1 MESTM
6 NTMQVW
12 HEIVENQSLER
23 LDEVLAQDCVFYS
36 PVVHT
41 PQEGRDLTKL
51 YLSGALMV
59 FNDSFRYVKQVVTAE
74 HAVLEFECNVDGILI
89 NGVDILTFNAEGKIE
104 EFKVMVRPLKAI
116 NLLHAKMRDM
126 LEQIK

>member
-1 MESTM
+1 M
-6 NTMQVW
+6 NTMQIW

-41 PQEGRDLTKL
+41 PQEGRELTKL

-59 FNDSFRYVKQVVTAE
+59 FNDSFRYVKQVVTDQ
-74 HAVLEFECNVDGILI
+74 HAVLEFECNIEGILI
-89 NGVDILTFNAEGKIE
+89 NGVDIMTFNAEGKIE

>member
-1 MESTM
+1 M
-6 NTMQVW
+6 NTMQIW
-12 HEIVENQSLER
+12 HEIVENHSLDR
-23 LDEVLAQDCVFYS
+23 LDEIIAQDCVFYS

-41 PQEGRDLTKL
+41 PQQGRELTKL
-51 YLSGALMV
+51 YLSGAMMV
-59 FNDSFRYVKQVVTAE
+59 FNDSFRYVKQLVTAE
-74 HAVLEFECNVDGILI
+74 HAVLEFECKIDDILM
-89 NGVDILTFNAEGKIE
+89 NGVDIMTFNAEGKIE

>member
-1 MESTM
+1 M

-12 HEIVENQSLER
+12 HEIVQNQSLER

-41 PQEGRDLTKL
+41 PQQGRELTKL

-74 HAVLEFECNVDGILI
+74 HAVLEFECKIDGILI

-104 EFKVMVRPLKAI
+104 EFKVMVRPLKAM